1 MNNRLTKISSRDLKN
16 QVWLTQVIWLLIIFI
31 LLWLIIDD
39 FQNWLTSF
47 RWSFQ
52 EALIFGCLSGLVI
65 SFINIWLMKI
75 FPKKHWDDGG
85 INEKIFQEGSRL
97 EIMNICL
104 VIAILEEVLFRGI
117 IQTEFGYVMASS
129 LFALVHF
136 RYLKKPLLLFSILF
150 WSFGIGYLFLLT
162 KNLLVV
168 ITLHFVLDV
177 TLALRIRR
185 KGEWG

>member
-1 MNNRLTKISSRDLKN
+1 MNDWLTQVSSRDLKN
-16 QVWLTQVIWLLIIFI
+16 QVWITQVVWLFIISL
-31 LLWLIIDD
+31 LLWLIVEDIQDW
-39 FQNWLTSF
+39 FTSF
-47 RWSFQ
+47 QWSLQ
-52 EALIFGCLSGLVI
+52 EAVIVGCLSGFVI

-75 FPKKHWDDGG
+75 FPKKYWDDGG

-97 EIMNICL
+97 EIVMICL

-117 IQTEFGYVMASS
+117 IQTEFGYIMASS
-129 LFALVHF
+129 LFAFVHF

-168 ITLHFVLDV
+168 IILHFVLDV